1 MKNKYYLPMSKEATN
16 ISIVLLSILT
26 DYNMQK
32 IFVKKAIIKN
42 TILRDKYLTLN
53 NSNT

>member
-1 MKNKYYLPMSKEATN
+1 MKNKYDLPISKEAIN

-26 DYNMQK
+26 HYNMQK

-53 NSNT
+53 KSNT